1 LRADQRS
8 RLVDLTMPTSKP
20 QFFETAD
27 PDARLPPA
35 LEVEFSADGGP
46 LPPVPELRPLPSPR
60 PHRIIVKAVNWLGD
74 LVMSGPAL
82 HAIHDTFPG
91 AHLSVLVRREL
102 ASFFDGA
109 MWIDQVIPYRLRGG
123 AAGLLDQLSIVR
135 RIRAGHFDLA
145 VVFPNS
151 FQSAMW
157 MVAAG
162 VQRRAGYEADRRG
175 FMLSHKVAPRAD
187 VERAHQV
194 YHWLTMVAET
204 VGAKGVA
211 EAYHL
216 DVNVQSRDKMRVWL
230 ANRRVRPERP
240 LIALAPVAAYG
251 PAKEWPVERYA
262 ELADILAQRHGA
274 ECVLVGGID
283 DRPQC
288 EQIAAQCKGG
298 AIVAAAETTVGE
310 LIALLSQCHGFTGND
325 SGCMHLA
332 GALGVP
338 TVAIFGSTNPLRTGP
353 LGPHCTVIY
362 RGLECSPCLERTCRF
377 GHYNCLRDIAAE
389 EAAGALEA
397 YEIFA

>member
-1 LRADQRS
+1 M
-8 RLVDLTMPTSKP
+8 TTSKP
-20 QFFETAD
+20 QLFDTAD
-27 PDARLPPA
+27 PDATLPPA
-35 LEVEFSADGGP
+35 LEAQFSVEGAP
-46 LPPVPELRPLPSPR
+46 LPPAPNLRPLPSPR

-91 AHLSVLVRREL
+91 AHLAVLVRREL

-109 MWIDQVIPYRLRGG
+109 MWVDEVIPYRLRGG

-157 MVAAG
+157 MALAG
-162 VQRRAGYEADRRG
+162 VQRRAGYEADHRG
-175 FMLSHKVAPRAD
+175 FMLTHKVAPRAD
-187 VERAHQV
+187 VEHAHQV

-204 VGAKGVA
+204 LGAKGAA

-216 DVNVQSRDKMRVWL
+216 DVNSQSREKMRAWL
-230 ANRRVRPERP
+230 ANRRARPERP

-262 ELADILAQRHGA
+262 ALADILAERHGA

-288 EQIAAQCKGG
+288 EQIAAQCQRGG
-298 AIVAAAETTVGE
+298 ALIAAAETTVGE
-310 LIALLSQCHGFTGND
+310 LIALLSQCHGFAGND

-338 TVAIFGSTNPLRTGP
+338 TVAVFGSTNPMRTGP

-389 EAAGALEA
+389 EVAGALEA
-397 YEIFA
+397 CGIFS

>member
-1 LRADQRS
+1 
-8 RLVDLTMPTSKP
+8 M
-20 QFFETAD
+20 
-27 PDARLPPA
+27 LPPA
-35 LEVEFSADGGP
+35 LEAEWSREGAP
-46 LPPVPELRPLPSPR
+46 LPPVPNVRPLPSPK
-60 PHRIIVKAVNWLGD
+60 PHRIIVKTVNWLGD

-91 AHLSVLVRREL
+91 AHLAVLVRHEL

-109 MWIDQVIPYRLRGG
+109 MWVNEVIPYRLRGG
-123 AAGLLDQLSIVR
+123 LLGLRDQLSIVR
-135 RIRAGHFDLA
+135 RIRVGHFDLA
-145 VVFPNS
+145 VIFPNS
-151 FQSAMW
+151 FQSALW
-157 MVAAG
+157 MLLAG

-175 FMLSHKVAPRAD
+175 FMLSHKVVPRAD
-187 VERAHQV
+187 VESAHQV

-204 VGAKGVA
+204 VGARGAA

-216 DVNVQSRDKMRVWL
+216 DVNMQSRDKMRAWL
-230 ANRRVRPERP
+230 ANRRTRPERP

-262 ELADILAQRHGA
+262 SLADILAERHGA

-288 EQIAAQCKGG
+288 EQIAAQCKSG
-298 AIVAAAETTVGE
+298 ALIAAAETTVGE
-310 LIALLSQCHGFTGND
+310 LIALLSLCHGFAGND

-338 TVAIFGSTNPLRTGP
+338 TVAVFGSTNPLRTGP
-353 LGPHCTVIY
+353 LGPHSTVIY

-389 EAAGALEA
+389 EVAGALEA
-397 YEIFA
+397 YGIFA

>member
-1 LRADQRS
+1 MA
-8 RLVDLTMPTSKP
+8 TSKP
-20 QFFETAD
+20 RLFDTAD
-27 PDARLPPA
+27 PDAMLPPA
-35 LEVEFSADGGP
+35 LEAEWSPAGGQ
-46 LPPVPELRPLPSPR
+46 LPPAPNVRPLPSPR

-91 AHLSVLVRREL
+91 AHLAVLVRREL

-109 MWIDQVIPYRLRGG
+109 MWVDEVIPYRLRAGV
-123 AAGLLDQLSIVR
+123 AGLADQLSIIR

-145 VVFPNS
+145 VVFPSS

-157 MVAAG
+157 MMLAG
-162 VQRRAGYEADRRG
+162 VQRRAGYAADRRS
-175 FMLSHKVAPRAD
+175 FMLTHKVAPRAD

-194 YHWLTMVAET
+194 HHWLTMVAET
-204 VGAKGVA
+204 LGARGSA
-211 EAYHL
+211 AACHL
-216 DVNVQSRDKMRVWL
+216 EVNVQSRDKMRAWI
-230 ANRRVRPERP
+230 ANRRLRPARP

-262 ELADILAQRHGA
+262 ALADILAERHGA

-283 DRPQC
+283 DRAQC
-288 EQIAAQCKGG
+288 EAIAARCRSG
-298 AIVAAAETTVGE
+298 ALIAAAETTVGE
-310 LIALLSQCHGFTGND
+310 LIALLSLCHGFAGND

-338 TVAIFGSTNPLRTGP
+338 TVAVFGSTNPARTGP

-362 RGLECSPCLERTCRF
+362 RGLDCSPCLDRTCRF

-389 EAAGALEA
+389 EVAGALEA
-397 YEIFA
+397 YDIFV